1 MEKLIINTGLK
12 SFVMPDKISQISKD
26 SIVALKSFDMENF
39 NLATKIETLAQI
51 CAMHTRFN
59 TDFKSHA
66 FLLKIDEFT
75 DNSDE
80 TTYGDYKIVAKTQG
94 SVKSAFSY
102 SISAECNKK
111 EIFFA
116 SIIIATTDYSEAFQ
130 KEQLSKHYRKI
141 YSCLTKDLQKN

>member
-12 SFVMPDKISQISKD
+12 SFVMPDKIKQISKD
-26 SIVALKSFDMENF
+26 SIKALKSFDKDNF

-66 FLLKIDEFT
+66 FLLKIIEFT
-75 DNSDE
+75 DNSNE
-80 TTYGDYKIVAKTQG
+80 KEYGDYIIYGKNQG

-102 SISAECNKK
+102 SISALCNNEEK
-111 EIFFA
+111 FYA
-116 SIIIATTDYSEAFQ
+116 NIIIATTDYSETFQ
-130 KEQLSKHYRKI
+130 KQQLSKHYRNI
-141 YSCLTKDLQKN
+141 YSCLTKDLQKS